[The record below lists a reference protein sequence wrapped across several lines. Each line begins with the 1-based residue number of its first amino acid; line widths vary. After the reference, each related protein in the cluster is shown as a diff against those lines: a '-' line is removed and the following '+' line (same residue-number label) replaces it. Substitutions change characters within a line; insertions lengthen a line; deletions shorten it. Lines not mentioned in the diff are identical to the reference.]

1 MPIII
6 RTIINTLL
14 TALIISFAGA
24 SASAESGI
32 QPGGTASLG
41 GFSPVSYFEQ
51 GKPERGKSRF
61 QSTYQGNTYWFTSEK
76 QKAMFDAKPEKFAP
90 AFPNHCLYNLAMG
103 RSEPIDPTN
112 FKIVD
117 GQLLLFHRSA
127 ENDGLRQWNQTV
139 RSEAITERELIR
151 RAKSN
156 LLDIRF

>member
-6 RTIINTLL
+6 RTIISTLL
-14 TALIISFAGA
+14 VFLIASFTAI
-24 SASAESGI
+24 SASAENGI
-32 QPGGTASLG
+32 QPGGPVTLG
-41 GFSPVSYFEQ
+41 GFSPVSYFKQ

-61 QSTYQGNTYWFTSEK
+61 QSTYQGDTYWFTNEK
-76 QKAMFDAKPEKFAP
+76 QKSLFEAQPEKFAP
-90 AFPNHCLYNLAMG
+90 VFPNHCPYNLAMG

-127 ENDGLRQWNQTV
+127 QNDGLRQWNQTV
-139 RSEAITERELIR
+139 RSGAITERELIR